1 MIRAVIS
8 TIMAVYAFLFI
19 LLSHAALIA
28 CRYGEHHNEITAR
41 ENLERVNMGSI
52 YDKLP
57 DRCPEV
63 RLIQ

>member
-1 MIRAVIS
+1 MIRGLIS

-28 CRYGEHHNEITAR
+28 CRYKENEATAR
-41 ENLERVNMGSI
+41 ENLERVNLGSI

-57 DRCPEV
+57 DRCPAV
-63 RLIQ
+63 RLDF